1 MLPLH
6 FNRPVVIIGM
16 HRSGTSLVAKVL
28 HEAGINMG
36 VERDHN
42 EESLPF
48 LSINQKMMSE
58 SGNSWIDPLKN
69 DAQYHSPELALS
81 MYVNHFKIDP
91 NDYALGGKPRS
102 WYLKFAHNMPWGFKD
117 PRNTFTL
124 KAWLELFPNAKVIH
138 VTRHPA
144 AVADSLARR
153 NEIDGEVHDER
164 LNDLQFNLNLWKVYV
179 DEAMKQMDSIP
190 AGRKRTIQY
199 ERLLQG
205 GKELTDLG
213 RFVGA
218 DLVAGFAARV
228 HPDRAN
234 HHPDLDLSSVAEE
247 MKILGYTDN

>member
-1 MLPLH
+1 
-6 FNRPVVIIGM
+6 M

-48 LSINQKMMSE
+48 LSINQKMMNDF
-58 SGNSWIDPLKN
+58 GNSWIDPIAHQA
-69 DAQYHSPELALS
+69 DYRSPESALS

-91 NDYALGGKPRS
+91 NNYSIGGKPRG
-102 WYLKFAHNMPWGFKD
+102 WYLKYGHNKPWGFKD

-124 KAWLELFPNAKVIH
+124 KAWLELYPDARVIH
-138 VTRHPA
+138 VTRHPS

-164 LNDLQFNLNLWKVYV
+164 LNNLSFNLNLWKIYV
-179 DEAMKQMDSIP
+179 DEAMAQLKNIP
-190 AGRKRTIQY
+190 TNRKRTIQY

-228 HPDRAN
+228 HPDKAVR
-234 HHPDLDLSSVAEE
+234 HPDLDLSSVKPELE
-247 MKILGYTDN
+247 LLGYSES